1 MLVKVQRWPSQGEN
15 VRIKSAR
22 ADQILPAEVRMLLKN
37 KDIAPLARPN
47 ASNKKYRCIKC
58 EKHPICQSEDP
69 ARSGNL
75 TTNFDCSF
83 CLPKWSKWSVSSQAT
98 KNVAILKKTQAGSQF
113 IFCKEALSQHSVE
126 GARIVCSPRVQ
137 HCTNTVASLTP
148 RNGCCLYTLACGLYF
163 FVGLYKCA
171 RMLMFV
177 DVCTFRRL
185 LQTAI
190 CSVP

>member
-1 MLVKVQRWPSQGEN
+1 MR
-15 VRIKSAR
+15 
-22 ADQILPAEVRMLLKN
+22 
-37 KDIAPLARPN
+37 
-47 ASNKKYRCIKC
+47 KY
-58 EKHPICQSEDP
+58 HNCQCEDP
-69 ARSGNL
+69 VRSGVL
-75 TTNFDCSF
+75 ATNFDCSF
-83 CLPKWSKWSVSSQAT
+83 CIPKWSKRSVSSQVT
-98 KNVAILKKTQAGSQF
+98 INVAIRKKTQAGSQF
-113 IFCKEALSQHSVE
+113 IFSRQAFSQHSIETAQVL
-126 GARIVCSPRVQ
+126 CSPRVQ